1 MESLTAFNSLSMGG
15 GVRSIIID
23 RNFKLEEKYIIDGDN
38 NKGNGYSF
46 CEREEIQISAT
57 KTEYKYKISFPSVVD
72 TIIIDDDTFKYLSVE
87 IDKTNLEFNVGKQ
100 TDKSSDSDG
109 KKILIFNYYT
119 TSDFYNITVFN
130 DGKLIINNF
139 AYFINLISYQHG
151 LIIINETGV
160 CNINNIET
168 SEEDKN
174 YKIKGMIINNGSLQ
188 INKLYVCNKFLNF
201 NHVYINGQLY
211 IGYYDYNTKYD
222 TSKDYNNGGNSKLD
236 NYGII
241 LCNHDGQ
248 LILHGYFTNNVNAEF
263 SVKNGGKFII
273 DNGSIENRGYCLF
286 DENTNLL
293 IKENMKKKGSYE
305 YFTYPGSPGSY
316 GIYNLNKI
324 VVNGKFEDE
333 GRRYN
338 YGGTYE
344 NNYKKGDPLGT
355 YNLEDAVILFNY
367 TSEILNNTKIKN
379 KGFILSYKDNINFD
393 TYNNFYFVV
402 SDLSYYLNSLENKK
416 SLKNYNNEEEEN
428 KKELNKI
435 LFKLISNDI
444 TDKDLQIIIYLLSH
458 NNETI
463 NKNNIISQNDNLLK
477 YLKLILFEL
486 LNKKVIIKPPK
497 F

>member
-1 MESLTAFNSLSMGG
+1 M
-15 GVRSIIID
+15 
-23 RNFKLEEKYIIDGDN
+23 
-38 NKGNGYSF
+38 
-46 CEREEIQISAT
+46 
-57 KTEYKYKISFPSVVD
+57 
-72 TIIIDDDTFKYLSVE
+72 
-87 IDKTNLEFNVGKQ
+87 
-100 TDKSSDSDG
+100 
-109 KKILIFNYYT
+109 
-119 TSDFYNITVFN
+119 
-130 DGKLIINNF
+130 
-139 AYFINLISYQHG
+139 
-151 LIIINETGV
+151 
-160 CNINNIET
+160 CNINNGET
-168 SEEDKN
+168 SEEDKK

-211 IGYYDYNTKYD
+211 VGYYDYNVKYD
-222 TSKDYNNGGNSKLD
+222 TEVKDYDNNGENSKLD

-241 LCNHDGQ
+241 TCNHNGQ
-248 LILHGYFTNNVNAEF
+248 IILHGYFTNNVNAEF

-286 DENTNLL
+286 DENTDLL
-293 IKENMKKKGSYE
+293 IKENMKEKKYYE
-305 YFTYPGSPGSY
+305 YFDYPGSPGSY

-355 YNLEDAVILFNY
+355 YNLEDAIILFNY

-402 SDLSYYLNSLENKK
+402 SDLSYYLNSLEDKK
-416 SLKNYNNEEEEN
+416 SLKNYNNENEEN

-463 NKNNIISQNDNLLK
+463 NKNNIINENNEILNKSDDIINKSDNLLK

>member
-1 MESLTAFNSLSMGG
+1 M
-15 GVRSIIID
+15 
-23 RNFKLEEKYIIDGDN
+23 
-38 NKGNGYSF
+38 
-46 CEREEIQISAT
+46 
-57 KTEYKYKISFPSVVD
+57 
-72 TIIIDDDTFKYLSVE
+72 
-87 IDKTNLEFNVGKQ
+87 
-100 TDKSSDSDG
+100 
-109 KKILIFNYYT
+109 
-119 TSDFYNITVFN
+119 
-130 DGKLIINNF
+130 
-139 AYFINLISYQHG
+139 
-151 LIIINETGV
+151 
-160 CNINNIET
+160 CNINNVET
-168 SEEDKN
+168 SEEDQK

-188 INKLYVCNKFLNF
+188 IEKLYICSKFLNF
-201 NHVYINGQLY
+201 NHVYISGHLY
-211 IGYYDYNTKYD
+211 AGYYDYSSNYD
-222 TSKDYNNGGNSKLD
+222 TTYNNGGIAKID

-241 LCNHDGQ
+241 TCNHDGQ

-263 SVKNGGKFII
+263 NIKNGGKFII

-286 DENTNLL
+286 DENTELL
-293 IKENMKKKGSYE
+293 IKKNMRKKGSGYDKYE

-338 YGGTYE
+338 YDGSYE

-355 YNLEDAVILFNY
+355 YNLEDAIILFNY

-402 SDLSYYLNSLENKK
+402 SDLSYYLNSLEDKK
-416 SLKNYNNEEEEN
+416 SLKNYNNENEEN

-463 NKNNIISQNDNLLK
+463 NKNNIINENNEILNKSDEIINKNDNLLK

-486 LNKKVIIKPPK
+486 LNKKVIIKPSK
-497 F
+497 C